1 MRRTTATSPHQDD
14 AISYSKR
21 LSLFKKEK
29 SWLSQ
34 QRQNMKNKE
43 EMNTDNEAN
52 KGRYKKRSFE
62 SDQMR
67 FSLRIDKELS
77 DWVEE
82 QSKGITKNRY
92 INGLIR
98 QDMEA
103 SLLKD
108 MAIKNGMTVGE
119 VMTASRMSFEDFD
132 ERVTN
137 QVKKDIARHQRN
149 KNK

>member
-1 MRRTTATSPHQDD
+1 MRHTTATSPHQDD
-14 AISYSKR
+14 ATNYSKR

-29 SWLSQ
+29 TWLSQ
-34 QRQNMKNKE
+34 QQQNMKNKE
-43 EMNTDNEAN
+43 EMNTNNEVT
-52 KGRYKKRSFE
+52 KGRYKKRNFE
-62 SDQMR
+62 VDQMR

-103 SLLKD
+103 SMLKD
-108 MAIKNGMTVGE
+108 MAIKKGMTVGE
-119 VMTASRMSFEDFD
+119 AMTASRMSFEDFD

-137 QVKKDIARHQRN
+137 QVKEDIARHKRN
-149 KNK
+149 KDK

>member
-1 MRRTTATSPHQDD
+1 MRHTTATSPHQDD
-14 AISYSKR
+14 ATNYSKR

-29 SWLSQ
+29 NWLSQ
-34 QRQNMKNKE
+34 QQQNMKNKE
-43 EMNTDNEAN
+43 EMNTNNEVT
-52 KGRYKKRSFE
+52 KGRYKKRNFE
-62 SDQMR
+62 VDQMR

-108 MAIKNGMTVGE
+108 MARKNGMTVGE
-119 VMTASRMSFEDFD
+119 VMTASRLSFEDFD

-137 QVKKDIARHQRN
+137 QVKEDIARHQRD
-149 KNK
+149 KDK

>member
-1 MRRTTATSPHQDD
+1 
-14 AISYSKR
+14 
-21 LSLFKKEK
+21 
-29 SWLSQ
+29 
-34 QRQNMKNKE
+34 
-43 EMNTDNEAN
+43 MNTNNEAT
-52 KGRYKKRSFE
+52 KGRYKKRTFE
-62 SDQMR
+62 EDQMR

-77 DWVEE
+77 EWIEE

-108 MAIKNGMTVGE
+108 MAIKNGMTIGE

-132 ERVTN
+132 NRVTN
-137 QVKKDIARHQRN
+137 QVKEDIARHKRN
-149 KNK
+149 KSK

>member
-1 MRRTTATSPHQDD
+1 
-14 AISYSKR
+14 
-21 LSLFKKEK
+21 
-29 SWLSQ
+29 
-34 QRQNMKNKE
+34 
-43 EMNTDNEAN
+43 MNTHNETT

-62 SDQMR
+62 KDQMR

-77 DWVEE
+77 DWVERKS
-82 QSKGITKNRY
+82 QGITKNRY

-108 MAIKNGMTVGE
+108 MAIKKGMTVGE
-119 VMTASRMSFEDFD
+119 AMTASRMSFEDFD

-137 QVKKDIARHQRN
+137 QVKEDIARHQRN

>member
-1 MRRTTATSPHQDD
+1 
-14 AISYSKR
+14 
-21 LSLFKKEK
+21 
-29 SWLSQ
+29 
-34 QRQNMKNKE
+34 MKNKE
-43 EMNTDNEAN
+43 EMNTDNETT
-52 KGRYKKRSFE
+52 KGRYKKRTFE

-67 FSLRIDKELS
+67 FSLRIDKEMS

-119 VMTASRMSFEDFD
+119 IMTVCRLNLEDFD

-137 QVKKDIARHQRN
+137 QVKEDIARHKRN

>member
-1 MRRTTATSPHQDD
+1 
-14 AISYSKR
+14 
-21 LSLFKKEK
+21 
-29 SWLSQ
+29 
-34 QRQNMKNKE
+34 MKNKE
-43 EMNTDNEAN
+43 EMNTDNEAT

-62 SDQMR
+62 KDQMR

-108 MAIKNGMTVGE
+108 MAIKKGMTVGE

-137 QVKKDIARHQRN
+137 QVKEDIARHKRN
-149 KNK
+149 KDK

>member
-1 MRRTTATSPHQDD
+1 
-14 AISYSKR
+14 
-21 LSLFKKEK
+21 
-29 SWLSQ
+29 
-34 QRQNMKNKE
+34 
-43 EMNTDNEAN
+43 MNTNNEAT
-52 KGRYKKRSFE
+52 KGRYKKRTFE
-62 SDQMR
+62 EDQMR

-108 MAIKNGMTVGE
+108 MAIKNGMTIGE

-132 ERVTN
+132 NRVTN
-137 QVKKDIARHQRN
+137 QVKEDIARHKRN
-149 KNK
+149 KSK

>member
-1 MRRTTATSPHQDD
+1 
-14 AISYSKR
+14 
-21 LSLFKKEK
+21 
-29 SWLSQ
+29 
-34 QRQNMKNKE
+34 
-43 EMNTDNEAN
+43 MNTDNETT

-62 SDQMR
+62 RDQMR

-108 MAIKNGMTVGE
+108 MARKNGMTVGE
-119 VMTASRMSFEDFD
+119 VMTASRLSFEDFD

-137 QVKKDIARHQRN
+137 QVKEDIARHQRD
-149 KNK
+149 KDK

>member
-1 MRRTTATSPHQDD
+1 
-14 AISYSKR
+14 
-21 LSLFKKEK
+21 
-29 SWLSQ
+29 
-34 QRQNMKNKE
+34 MKNKE
-43 EMNTDNEAN
+43 EMNTDNEAT
-52 KGRYKKRSFE
+52 KGRYKKRTFE

-82 QSKGITKNRY
+82 QSKVITKNRY

-119 VMTASRMSFEDFD
+119 VMTESRMSFEDFD
-132 ERVTN
+132 NRVTN
-137 QVKKDIARHQRN
+137 QVKEDIARHKRH
-149 KNK
+149 KRK

>member
-1 MRRTTATSPHQDD
+1 
-14 AISYSKR
+14 
-21 LSLFKKEK
+21 
-29 SWLSQ
+29 
-34 QRQNMKNKE
+34 MKNKE
-43 EMNTDNEAN
+43 EMNTNNEVT
-52 KGRYKKRSFE
+52 KGRYKKRNFE
-62 SDQMR
+62 VDQMR

-108 MAIKNGMTVGE
+108 MAIKKGMTVGE
-119 VMTASRMSFEDFD
+119 AMTASRMSFEDFD

-137 QVKKDIARHQRN
+137 QVKEDIARHQRN

>member
-1 MRRTTATSPHQDD
+1 
-14 AISYSKR
+14 
-21 LSLFKKEK
+21 
-29 SWLSQ
+29 
-34 QRQNMKNKE
+34 MKNKE
-43 EMNTDNEAN
+43 EMNTNNEET
-52 KGRYKKRSFE
+52 KGRYKKRTFE
-62 SDQMR
+62 EDQMR

-108 MAIKNGMTVGE
+108 MAIKNAMTVGE
-119 VMTASRMSFEDFD
+119 AMTASRLSFEDFD

-137 QVKKDIARHQRN
+137 QVKEDIAKHKRN

>member
-1 MRRTTATSPHQDD
+1 
-14 AISYSKR
+14 
-21 LSLFKKEK
+21 
-29 SWLSQ
+29 
-34 QRQNMKNKE
+34 MKNKE

-108 MAIKNGMTVGE
+108 MAIKKGMTVGE
-119 VMTASRMSFEDFD
+119 AMTTSRMSFEDFD

-137 QVKKDIARHQRN
+137 QVKEDIARHKRN
-149 KNK
+149 KDK

>member
-1 MRRTTATSPHQDD
+1 
-14 AISYSKR
+14 
-21 LSLFKKEK
+21 
-29 SWLSQ
+29 
-34 QRQNMKNKE
+34 
-43 EMNTDNEAN
+43 MNTNNEVT
-52 KGRYKKRSFE
+52 KGRYKKRTFDE
-62 SDQMR
+62 DQMR

-98 QDMEA
+98 QDMED

-132 ERVTN
+132 NRVTN
-137 QVKKDIARHQRN
+137 QVKEDIARHKRN
-149 KNK
+149 KSK

>member
-1 MRRTTATSPHQDD
+1 
-14 AISYSKR
+14 
-21 LSLFKKEK
+21 
-29 SWLSQ
+29 
-34 QRQNMKNKE
+34 MKNKE
-43 EMNTDNEAN
+43 KMDTKDEAT

-62 SDQMR
+62 KDQMR
-67 FSLRIDKELS
+67 FSLRIDKELT
-77 DWVEE
+77 DWVET

-108 MAIKNGMTVGE
+108 IAIKNGMTVGE
-119 VMTASRMSFEDFD
+119 VMTASRQSFEDFD

-137 QVKKDIARHQRN
+137 QVKEDIARHQRN
-149 KNK
+149 KDTTW